1 MKYQNLIQGK
11 SFIEEEL
18 ILQKLITMYHIVKR
32 HKAHYSWVNEKIVHQ
47 CLNSLFVY
55 FELAIT
61 FTLVYSHYSPQNGK

>member
-1 MKYQNLIQGK
+1 MNYLNLIQGK
-11 SFIEEEL
+11 GLIMEER
-18 ILQKLITMYHIVKR
+18 ILQKLINIYHIVKT
-32 HKAHYSWVNEKIVHQ
+32 HEVLYSWVNEKIVHQ

>member
-1 MKYQNLIQGK
+1 MKYQNLINVK
-11 SFIEEEL
+11 NFIEEEL
-18 ILQKLITMYHIVKR
+18 ILQKLINIYHVVKT
-32 HKAHYSWVNEKIVHQ
+32 HEALYSWVNEKIVHQ